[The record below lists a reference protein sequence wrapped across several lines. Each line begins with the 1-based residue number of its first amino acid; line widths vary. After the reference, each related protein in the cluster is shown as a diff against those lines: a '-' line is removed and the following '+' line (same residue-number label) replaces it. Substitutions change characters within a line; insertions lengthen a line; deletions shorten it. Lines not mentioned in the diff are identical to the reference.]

1 MKGAYLLIIELDR
14 EITIKNRWNLKAGL
28 YVYVGS
34 AMSGLIQRIS
44 RHMKK
49 DKREHWHID
58 HLLRHGRILSVIMF
72 PSEKRLEE
80 EISRYLSRVLDG
92 PRGFGSSDLKV
103 RTNLY
108 KIEKL
113 GEFFQLLG
121 EFVQNVHEN
130 GVR

>member
-113 GEFFQLLG
+113 GEFFELLG
-121 EFVQNVHEN
+121 DFVQNVHEN

>member
-72 PSEKRLEE
+72 PSEERLEE

-113 GEFFQLLG
+113 GEFFELLG

>member
-58 HLLRHGRILSVIMF
+58 HLLRHGKILSVIMF
-72 PSEKRLEE
+72 PSEERLEE

-113 GEFFQLLG
+113 GEFFELLG

>member
-14 EITIKNRWNLKAGL
+14 KITIKNRWNLKAGL

-58 HLLRHGRILSVIMF
+58 HLLRHGKILSVIMF
-72 PSEKRLEE
+72 PSEERLEE

-113 GEFFQLLG
+113 GEFFELLG

>member
-14 EITIKNRWNLKAGL
+14 EITIENRWNLKAGL

-58 HLLRHGRILSVIMF
+58 HLLRHGKILSVIMF

-113 GEFFQLLG
+113 GEFFELLG

>member
-1 MKGAYLLIIELDR
+1 
-14 EITIKNRWNLKAGL
+14 
-28 YVYVGS
+28 
-34 AMSGLIQRIS
+34 
-44 RHMKK
+44 MKK

-58 HLLRHGRILSVIMF
+58 HLLRHGKILSVIMF
-72 PSEKRLEE
+72 PSEERLEE

-113 GEFFQLLG
+113 GEFFELLG

>member
-58 HLLRHGRILSVIMF
+58 HLLRHGKILSVIMF

-113 GEFFQLLG
+113 GEFFELLG
-121 EFVQNVHEN
+121 DFVQNVHEN

>member
-14 EITIKNRWNLKAGL
+14 EITIENRWNLKAGL

-58 HLLRHGRILSVIMF
+58 HLLRHGKILSVIMF
-72 PSEKRLEE
+72 PSEERLEE

-113 GEFFQLLG
+113 GEFFELLG